1 MKKSEHSQPYINSNS
16 DRTYEFQYYRL
27 SPDKTKDH
35 GAYVYTDFDFKT
47 FGIEHTLTVGGS
59 GMKRKYY
66 EMDGSYEYVSLGNY
80 SLSELNHIS
89 KPTYLRDTNK
99 PKYLS
104 SRNEKINF
112 MIGDDI
118 RFNENWS
125 ILVGLNRAET
135 QTDSYDMS
143 GTRTGGYDANEVT
156 PSVSYNLEVLFY
168 YLIERYLES
177 LERVI
182 LLV

>member
-1 MKKSEHSQPYINSNS
+1 
-16 DRTYEFQYYRL
+16 
-27 SPDKTKDH
+27 
-35 GAYVYTDFDFKT
+35 
-47 FGIEHTLTVGGS
+47 
-59 GMKRKYY
+59 
-66 EMDGSYEYVSLGNY
+66 
-80 SLSELNHIS
+80 
-89 KPTYLRDTNK
+89 
-99 PKYLS
+99 
-104 SRNEKINF
+104 

-182 LLV
+182 LLVFQYLVLENHQHLNLDI